1 MCLSTMF
8 PRSLCLSTMLWSEAS
23 SDVVRLRL
31 SAIHSACPRDASVC
45 QFRGVRFI
53 SSRGSHRALNCACP
67 KLQSTADAKKCACP
81 RCFPGVCACPRSLVR
96 LCLSAVRIAT
106 PSPRAHSALLTTGKS
121 ALWGSVFAVWG
132 DRSKVIYLF
141 KQLFCRRAAHAER
154 VVVAAMCCDR
164 PQRET
169 LRRSQRTR
177 AGM

>member
-1 MCLSTMF
+1 M
-8 PRSLCLSTMLWSEAS
+8 PVR
-23 SDVVRLRL
+23 DVVRGEWRCRPIVPVRDSLRV
-31 SAIHSACPRDASVC
+31 SARRACVC

-53 SSRGSHRALNCACP
+53 SSRGSHQALNCACP

-132 DRSKVIYLF
+132 NRSKVIAAC

>member
-1 MCLSTMF
+1 MSSDCACPRFTPRVRATRVCVSVSWCAVHFVTRLTPGSELCLSQIAVNSGRQEMCLSAMF
-8 PRSLCLSTMLWSEAS
+8 PRSLCLSSK
-23 SDVVRLRL
+23 
-31 SAIHSACPRDASVC
+31 PR
-45 QFRGVRFI
+45 
-53 SSRGSHRALNCACP
+53 
-67 KLQSTADAKKCACP
+67 
-81 RCFPGVCACPRSLVR
+81 PRSLVR

-132 DRSKVIYLF
+132 NRSKVIAAC